1 MRECGMRIPSPMGM
15 KPLLWLLAAGALA
28 GAIAVPGQG
37 KEPMTTPTETAVLGG
52 GCFWCM
58 EAVFDRVP
66 GVKSVVC
73 GYAGGHTEDPTYE
86 QVCTDTTGHAEVV
99 RIEFDP
105 AVISYARLLDIFWR
119 SHDPTTPDRQ
129 GPDEGTQYRSIILT
143 SGDAQRAAAEASK
156 AAAQKE
162 LSAPIVTEIEPLR
175 AFFPAEEHHQHYFAK
190 HPDQGYCRLVIRPK
204 VAKLQHAGVISP

>member
-1 MRECGMRIPSPMGM
+1 MDM
-15 KPLLWLLAAGALA
+15 KPILWLLAAGGIA
-28 GAIAVPGQG
+28 GAILIPARG
-37 KEPMTTPTETAVLGG
+37 KESMKTSTEFAVLGG

-73 GYAGGHTEDPTYE
+73 GYAGGHTEHPTCE

-105 AVISYARLLDIFWR
+105 AVISYAKLLDIFWQ

-129 GPDEGTQYRSIILT
+129 GGDEGTQYRSIILT
-143 SGDAQRAAAEASK
+143 ADPAQQAAAERSRT
-156 AAAQKE
+156 AAQAG
-162 LSAPIVTEIEPLR
+162 LTQPIVTAIAPLQT
-175 AFFPAEEHHQHYFAK
+175 FYPAEDHHQHYFAK
-190 HPDQGYCRLVIRPK
+190 NPSAGYCRLVIRPK
-204 VAKLQHAGVISP
+204 VAKLQHAGVIAP

>member
-1 MRECGMRIPSPMGM
+1 MGM
-15 KPLLWLLAAGALA
+15 KPMFWLLVAGALA
-28 GAIAVPGQG
+28 GAVAVPARA
-37 KEPMTTPTETAVLGG
+37 KEPMKTSTEYAVLGG

-73 GYAGGHTEDPTYE
+73 GYAGGHTENPTYE

-105 AVISYARLLDIFWR
+105 AVISYAKLLAIFWR

-129 GPDEGTQYRSIILT
+129 GPDAGTQYRSIILT
-143 SGDAQRAAAEASK
+143 ADDAQRAAAEQSRQ
-156 AAAQKE
+156 AAQQE
-162 LSAPIVTEIEPLR
+162 FAAPIVTQIEPLR
-175 AFFPAEEHHQHYFAK
+175 AFYTAEEHHQHYFAK

-204 VAKLQHAGVISP
+204 VAKLQHAGVIAP